1 VTAFS
6 DLLQRDRERDG
17 LSVDRAARR
26 VGVTSAAYREF
37 EAGERWPSWQTY
49 DRIATAFRWP
59 RSFR

>member
-6 DLLQRDRERDG
+6 ELLQRGRERGG
-17 LSVDRAARR
+17 LSVDEAAWH
-26 VGVTSAAYREF
+26 VGVTPVAYREF

-49 DRIATAFRWP
+49 DRSATAFGWP